1 MNDPSGPKNAAGI
14 TFPDVQNILEN
25 AVNGDDIGKHGNFW
39 RNKTRDQFVGL
50 TVLGKQLLVVGDSA
64 NSNLVKALRGFPPFD
79 GTFAPR
85 MPVGYDPVPD
95 PQIKQIADWI
105 DAKCP

>member
-1 MNDPSGPKNAAGI
+1 MNPMAAKAATTI
-14 TFPDVQNILEN
+14 KFPDVQTILEN

-39 RNKTRDQFVGL
+39 RNVSRDQFVKL
-50 TVLGKQLLVVGDSA
+50 TVVGEQLLVVGNSA
-64 NSNLVKALRGFPPFD
+64 DSNLVKAIKGLPPFD

-85 MPVGYDPVPD
+85 MPVGYDPIPD

-105 DAKCP
+105 DASCP